1 MSHAGH
7 GIRALLRRLV
17 PWPALCLMFLAL
29 SAANPA
35 HGRVDLEPYLGLY
48 QGSFA
53 SALTEDP
60 DDDLNFNPCNPAT
73 RDCSLHQDPHIDI
86 LLSLQL
92 DGKGRLDAGFYR
104 SELQLGSGSQLDLLG
119 RGCRSRVGRLEK
131 LTPGKR
137 GEAVRWTAR
146 FDLSVENR
154 ACLGK
159 LRPTSSHF
167 LLIQGLE
174 DPETGARQV
183 VVTIDKS
190 VASQNYLYV
199 KEDGRER
206 RVRMDL
212 DNTQGSGRRARYRVC
227 IEDDLG
233 DFSRCV
239 VTDKELKNFA
249 LPLPVPGGAA
259 VNYTWWYDLFPN
271 LKRTRGLYEV
281 TQYTARFQQKLR

>member
-1 MSHAGH
+1 VP
-7 GIRALLRRLV
+7 IRRPGPWLV
-17 PWPALCLMFLAL
+17 PLLLLAALT
-29 SAANPA
+29 AARPVDA
-35 HGRVDLEPYLGLY
+35 RVDLEPFLGLY

-73 RDCSLHQDPHIDI
+73 RDCALHQDPHIDI
-86 LLSLQL
+86 LLSLRL
-92 DGKGRLDAGFYR
+92 DDRGKLDAGFYR
-104 SELQLGSGSQLDLLG
+104 SELQLGSGRQLDLLG

-131 LTPGKR
+131 LTAGKR
-137 GEAVRWTAR
+137 GEPVRWTAR
-146 FDLSVENR
+146 FDLPVENR

-167 LLIQGLE
+167 LLIQGIE
-174 DPETGARQV
+174 DPETGTRQV

-199 KEDGRER
+199 KEDGKER

-212 DNTQGSGRRARYRVC
+212 DNTQGTGRRARYRVC

-239 VTDKELKNFA
+239 VTDKELKSFA
-249 LPLPVPGGAA
+249 LPMPVPGGAA

-281 TQYTARFQQKLR
+281 TQYTARFQQKIR

>member
-1 MSHAGH
+1 
-7 GIRALLRRLV
+7 
-17 PWPALCLMFLAL
+17 
-29 SAANPA
+29 
-35 HGRVDLEPYLGLY
+35 
-48 QGSFA
+48 
-53 SALTEDP
+53 
-60 DDDLNFNPCNPAT
+60 
-73 RDCSLHQDPHIDI
+73 
-86 LLSLQL
+86 
-92 DGKGRLDAGFYR
+92 
-104 SELQLGSGSQLDLLG
+104 
-119 RGCRSRVGRLEK
+119 
-131 LTPGKR
+131 
-137 GEAVRWTAR
+137 VRWTAR
-146 FDLSVENR
+146 FDLTAENR

-167 LLIQGLE
+167 LLVQGLE
-174 DPETGARQV
+174 DPETGTRQV

-199 KEDGRER
+199 KEDGKER

-249 LPLPVPGGAA
+249 LPLPVPGGVA

-281 TQYTARFQQKLR
+281 TQYTARFEQKLR

>member
-1 MSHAGH
+1 M
-7 GIRALLRRLV
+7 
-17 PWPALCLMFLAL
+17 PAEA
-29 SAANPA
+29 
-35 HGRVDLEPYLGLY
+35 RVDLEPYLGLY

-60 DDDLNFNPCNPAT
+60 DDDLNFNPCDPAT

-86 LLSLQL
+86 LLSLGL
-92 DGKGRLDAGFYR
+92 DGRGRLDAGFYR
-104 SELQLGSGSQLDLLG
+104 SELQLGSDRQLDLLG
-119 RGCRSRVGRLEK
+119 RGCRSRLGRLEK

-137 GEAVRWTAR
+137 GEALRWTAR
-146 FDLSVENR
+146 FELTVENR

-159 LRPTSSHF
+159 LRPTSDHY

-183 VVTIDKS
+183 AVTIDKAVS
-190 VASQNYLYV
+190 SRNYLYV
-199 KEDGRER
+199 REDGKER

-239 VTDKELKNFA
+239 VTDKELRSFA

-281 TQYTARFQQKLR
+281 TQYTARFEQKIR